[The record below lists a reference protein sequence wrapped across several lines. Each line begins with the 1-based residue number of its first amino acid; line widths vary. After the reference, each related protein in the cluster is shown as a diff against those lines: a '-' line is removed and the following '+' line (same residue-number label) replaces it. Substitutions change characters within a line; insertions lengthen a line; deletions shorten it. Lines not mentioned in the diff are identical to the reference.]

1 MLLAL
6 MAALSPARAQVL
18 RSAVNPAAA
27 QGIVACPADIR
38 LPQAGGAGLA
48 TTPAPAALDAGLG
61 LAPSSFVGTEAASL
75 LSSLRMAVPA
85 VDADPNA
92 AAAGLETLYAGRTA
106 AEGPPVASGEAF
118 AARAQLLKVGDKEY
132 RVHPNVN
139 LYVNPSPRCNARC
152 AFCIARSDAPI
163 DREKSDKEYLRRFEA
178 GLKFLREQGIDH
190 TALVLGGE
198 PTIDRKLPMILDL
211 LKKYKVRNPVITTN
225 GSRLKNWIREIN
237 DSTLAHIN
245 ISRHHYLDAEN
256 RSIMVS
262 RAVPTTKDLE
272 EVLGRIDRRISI
284 RLNANLIKGKIDS
297 AGEAKRFL
305 DWAIDLG
312 VAHVAFSQLA
322 ALPEEGGLVA
332 KAVVDYS
339 LAHRV
344 SIGPIL
350 DEIRR
355 DRRFTRI
362 KASSGSHYHYEVWTY
377 KTPRGEATVVFKDI
391 DMNKID
397 LDASFIDDLVFHPNA
412 TLGGS
417 WNPKER
423 IILP

>member
-1 MLLAL
+1 MVASS
-6 MAALSPARAQVL
+6 AARAQVL

-27 QGIVACPADIR
+27 QGIVACPSDIR
-38 LPQAGGAGLA
+38 LPQAGGASLA
-48 TTPAPAALDAGLG
+48 TARAPSTLDAGLG
-61 LAPSSFVGTEAASL
+61 LALPSFVRAEFTSL
-75 LSSLRMAVPA
+75 LSPLRMAAFP
-85 VDADPNA
+85 VDPDPNA
-92 AAAGLETLYAGRTA
+92 AAAGIEALYAGRTA
-106 AEGPPVASGEAF
+106 TEEPSAVLGGAF
-118 AARAQLLKVGDKEY
+118 AAPAQVLKVGDKEY

-152 AFCIARSDAPI
+152 AFCIARSDVPI
-163 DREKSDKEYLRRFEA
+163 DRENNGKEYLRRFEA
-178 GLKFLREQGIDH
+178 SLKFLRKQGIDH

-211 LKKYKVRNPVITTN
+211 LKRYKVRDPVITTN
-225 GSRLKNWIREIN
+225 GSYLKNWVREIN

-256 RSIMVS
+256 RSIMGS
-262 RAVPTTKDLE
+262 KTAPTTKDLK

-284 RLNANLIKGKIDS
+284 RLNANLIKGGIDS
-297 AGEAKRFL
+297 AEGVTRFL

-312 VAHVAFSQLA
+312 VAHIAFSQLA
-322 ALPEEGGLVA
+322 TLPEEGGLVA
-332 KAVVDYS
+332 KSVVKYS
-339 LAHRV
+339 SAHRV

-350 DEIRR
+350 DAIRR
-355 DRRFTRI
+355 DQRFRRI
-362 KASSGSHYHYEVWTY
+362 KVASGSHYNYEVWTY
-377 KTPRGEATVVFKDI
+377 KTSRGEATVVFKDI

-397 LDASFIDDLVFHPNA
+397 LDSSFIDDLIFHPNA

-423 IILP
+423 ILLP